1 MTEDGAF
8 AAIRFEGTARSGKQL
23 FDYCDRRARQGY
35 SAPAGSPARLAGQ
48 DFLWYLWCGA
58 KSPLFGR
65 SAMTTFERLYIAD
78 PAAQVEICLL
88 YTSRCV

>member
-35 SAPAGSPARLAGQ
+35 SAPAGSPGTAGRT
-48 DFLWYLWCGA
+48 G
-58 KSPLFGR
+58 LFVVPVVRGK
-65 SAMTTFERLYIAD
+65 IAAVWPQRHD
-78 PAAQVEICLL
+78 DV
-88 YTSRCV
+88 